1 MRERLKLIK
10 SYKNLHKIRIFFF
23 LHFQF
28 EFLLCKSYFWVK
40 ICFVCIQ
47 VCSPTFFW
55 SCTLVHS
62 GMSSTVFVHVACT
75 QVLFMCV
82 YEMCGCVCLCVKRQY
97 RPNCWCI
104 RGTALWSRGCAGPQ
118 YSLCRVVSHHARLIT
133 ASASLLAAW
142 QALPSA
148 LMLHASDNFIS
159 IIRPFAILGFASD
172 RKRALVQLAHN
183 QISPGKSLT
192 PIKR

>member
-1 MRERLKLIK
+1 MCALWFRQECLQL
-10 SYKNLHKIRIFFF
+10 YL
-23 LHFQF
+23 
-28 EFLLCKSYFWVK
+28 FLLRASRCY
-40 ICFVCIQ
+40 
-47 VCSPTFFW
+47 
-55 SCTLVHS
+55 L
-62 GMSSTVFVHVACT
+62 
-75 QVLFMCV
+75 CV
-82 YEMCGCVCLCVKRQY
+82 SVRCVCLCVKQQY
-97 RPNCWCI
+97 RSNCWCI

-133 ASASLLAAW
+133 VSASLLAAW

-159 IIRPFAILGFASD
+159 IIRPFAILVFASD

-192 PIKR
+192 PIKKVTPRGKKPNKLTH